1 MGRRGWERSQIRVKT
16 VIRLGEIMQ
25 RLEDKVAVV
34 TGAGRG
40 IGREIALL
48 MAAQGAKVVVNDLGG
63 NTDGTGTGKI
73 ADDVVAEIRAAGG
86 EAVSNTDSVAEVG
99 GGEALVQTALDSF
112 GGMDI
117 LVNNAG
123 ILRDRTI
130 FKMEE
135 SDWDAVLAVHLKGHY
150 CCTRPFANYIR
161 NENRTGGRIINFSSV
176 SGLFGNFGQA
186 NYAAAKAGIAGFS
199 RVMALE
205 LAKYGCTSNT
215 ISPGA
220 LTRMT
225 IPLRENRGESVGDN
239 EIERRPTAHRTH
251 LCLASQRRICGVL
264 PQRSSTPAAV
274 ASPSCSSQK
283 SLSNQNAAAYG
294 LWTNWTKSCPSSLKQ
309 RKRMWQ
315 QPMRAPNR

>member
-1 MGRRGWERSQIRVKT
+1 
-16 VIRLGEIMQ
+16 MQ
-25 RLEDKVAVV
+25 RLEDKVAVI

-40 IGREIALL
+40 IGKEIALL
-48 MAAQGAKVVVNDLGG
+48 MASLGAKVVVNDLGG

-73 ADDVVAEIRAAGG
+73 ADDVVAEIHAAGG
-86 EAVSNTDSVAEVG
+86 EAVSNTDSVAEVS

-130 FKMEE
+130 FKMDE
-135 SDWDAVLAVHLKGHY
+135 SDWDAVIAVHLKGHY

-161 NENRTGGRIINFSSV
+161 SENRTGGRIINFSSV
-176 SGLFGNFGQA
+176 SGLYGNFGQA

-225 IPLRENRGESVGDN
+225 IPLRENRGENVGDS
-239 EIERRPTAHRTH
+239 EIESGGPQHIAPI
-251 LCLASQRRICGVL
+251 CAWLASD
-264 PQRSSTPAAV
+264 
-274 ASPSCSSQK
+274 ASAGITSEIFHTGRGGI
-283 SLSNQNAAAYG
+283 AI
-294 LWTNWTKSCPSSLKQ
+294 
-309 RKRMWQ
+309 MQ
-315 QPMRAPNR
+315 QPKIIKQFKKRGSVWTMDELDQIVPQLIDAKKANVTAADESGKPIEI

>member
-1 MGRRGWERSQIRVKT
+1 
-16 VIRLGEIMQ
+16 MQ
-25 RLEDKVAVV
+25 RLEDKIAVV

-40 IGREIALL
+40 IGKEIALM
-48 MAAQGAKVVVNDLGG
+48 MASQGAKIVVNDLGG

-73 ADDVVAEIRAAGG
+73 ADDVVAEIRAGGG
-86 EAVSNTDSVAEVG
+86 EAVSNTDSVADVS

-135 SDWDAVLAVHLKGHY
+135 SDWDAVMAVHLKGHY

-161 NENRTGGRIINFSSV
+161 SENRTGGRVINFSSV

-186 NYAAAKAGIAGFS
+186 NYGAAKAGIAGFS
-199 RVMALE
+199 RVIALE

-225 IPLRENRGESVGDN
+225 IPLRENRGENVGDSD
-239 EIERRPTAHRTH
+239 IESGGPQHIAPI
-251 LCLASQRRICGVL
+251 CAWLASDASAGITSEIFHTGRGGVAIMQQ
-264 PQRSSTPAAV
+264 PKIIKQFKKRD
-274 ASPSCSSQK
+274 
-283 SLSNQNAAAYG
+283 G
-294 LWTNWTKSCPSSLKQ
+294 LWTMEELDQIVPQLIDAKKANVAAADESGKPVEV
-309 RKRMWQ
+309 
-315 QPMRAPNR
+315 

>member
-1 MGRRGWERSQIRVKT
+1 MP
-16 VIRLGEIMQ
+16 

-40 IGREIALL
+40 IGKEIAML
-48 MAAQGAKVVVNDLGG
+48 MASQGAKVVVNDLGG
-63 NTDGTGTGKI
+63 NTDGSGTGKI
-73 ADDVVAEIRAAGG
+73 ADEVVAEIRAAGG
-86 EAVSNTDSVAEVG
+86 EAVSNTDSVAEVA
-99 GGEALVQTALDSF
+99 GGEALVQTALDNF

-161 NENRTGGRIINFSSV
+161 SENRTGGRIINFSSV

-199 RVMALE
+199 RVIALE

-225 IPLRENRGESVGDN
+225 IPLRENRGENVDESD
-239 EIERRPTAHRTH
+239 IESGGPQHIAPI
-251 LCLASQRRICGVL
+251 CAWLASDASAGITSEIFHTARGGIAIMQQPKIIKQFKKRGSVWTL
-264 PQRSSTPAAV
+264 DELDHVVPQLIEAKKANV
-274 ASPSCSSQK
+274 
-283 SLSNQNAAAYG
+283 AAADESAKPVE
-294 LWTNWTKSCPSSLKQ
+294 L
-309 RKRMWQ
+309 
-315 QPMRAPNR
+315 

>member
-1 MGRRGWERSQIRVKT
+1 
-16 VIRLGEIMQ
+16 MQ
-25 RLEDKVAVV
+25 RLEDKIAVV

-40 IGREIALL
+40 IGKEIALM
-48 MAAQGAKVVVNDLGG
+48 MASQGAKIVVNDLGG

-73 ADDVVAEIRAAGG
+73 ADDVVAEIRAGGG
-86 EAVSNTDSVAEVG
+86 EAVSNTDSVADVS

-135 SDWDAVLAVHLKGHY
+135 SDWDAVMAVHLKGHY

-161 NENRTGGRIINFSSV
+161 SENRTGGRVINFSSV

-186 NYAAAKAGIAGFS
+186 NYGAAKAGIAGFS
-199 RVMALE
+199 RVIALE

-225 IPLRENRGESVGDN
+225 IPLRENRGENVGDSD
-239 EIERRPTAHRTH
+239 IESGGPQHIAPI
-251 LCLASQRRICGVL
+251 CAWLASDASAGITSEIFHTGRGGVAIMQQ
-264 PQRSSTPAAV
+264 PKIIKQFKKRD
-274 ASPSCSSQK
+274 
-283 SLSNQNAAAYG
+283 G
-294 LWTNWTKSCPSSLKQ
+294 LWTMEELDQIVPQLIDAKKANVAAADESGKPVEL
-309 RKRMWQ
+309 
-315 QPMRAPNR
+315 